1 MNKQPVG
8 WRAQERQFGT
18 ELALRGPRSALSS
31 AARRGLQLERG
42 DFLVVSQQQEG
53 LGEGDCFL
61 NSKEFACWRGIRSL
75 VCRNECSALRLSS
88 SPSESGTKPKAL
100 NLTVLSPLPAK
111 SPSVCGPHASPFL
124 WVQCNLAQSPC
135 PGGWPR
141 ASETEQVQGPLPGP
155 GSQFWHR
162 SCPAPR
168 PGFPRGFT
176 EPSTGKMLS
185 PGYQSG
191 PLFTVSRKLIF
202 SFTYSL
208 VQKVLGCLRRARHRS
223 HV

>member
-8 WRAQERQFGT
+8 WRAQERRFGT
-18 ELALRGPRSALSS
+18 GLALRGPTSALSS

-42 DFLVVSQQQEG
+42 DFLVVSQPQEG

-75 VCRNECSALRLSS
+75 VYRNECSAPRLSS

-135 PGGWPR
+135 SGGG
-141 ASETEQVQGPLPGP
+141 GPEPLKQSRCRGLCRGP
-155 GSQFWHR
+155 APSSGTGHAQ
-162 SCPAPR
+162 PPR

-185 PGYQSG
+185 G
-191 PLFTVSRKLIF
+191 PLFHGK
-202 SFTYSL
+202 
-208 VQKVLGCLRRARHRS
+208 
-223 HV
+223 